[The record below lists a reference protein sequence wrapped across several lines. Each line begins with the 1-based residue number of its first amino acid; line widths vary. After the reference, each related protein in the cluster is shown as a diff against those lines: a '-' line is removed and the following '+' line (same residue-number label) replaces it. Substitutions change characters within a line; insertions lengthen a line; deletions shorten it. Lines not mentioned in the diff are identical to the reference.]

1 MNNFKNLY
9 EITKTLRFELK
20 PSKTTKSVLLKRS
33 IKNEFQ
39 LLDKEDVAGFF
50 EKIKNITKTYNDEF
64 QKINRIWEILE
75 NDDKT
80 KIFAVADFFEKLY
93 KYSFIKKGVSEPKI
107 GKKVQM
113 ITFAK
118 SINDYLDNFKR
129 GNLKSLQS
137 ELLELQNIISNY
149 ENGKGKENRE
159 IPKKVEIYQHIR
171 KIVSI
176 YLKTREILSHL
187 EKDAVLHNELN
198 RGISVYFL
206 PELKEKLEEFFLS
219 NQAEKS
225 ADKYL
230 KTLSSER
237 GLNIGIFSLNKYAV
251 NNFKE
256 ISILEEKISE
266 MKEKYDNLKAQKF
279 NCLQERETA
288 YWKEWKKL
296 VENNSEYKMLKT
308 QCPEKSFL
316 KKKYKELN
324 KEVKN
329 KIYNEKIQKEVDAYK
344 KTSNEFGNIEKEYIS
359 LQRELEEVS
368 ESKYFGRI
376 IKESENKYYLALA
389 NRLDESDKKKSLG
402 ELDILN
408 KYISNNGDCE
418 MLDFYKFTFSA
429 FEKLCLLQESTL
441 GLNNFEDNNIKK
453 LWKLIRYKRFN
464 INSYTES
471 NIQKITHYFEKIIQK
486 HSNLFPMNFDFEKL
500 KNTRNFKEF
509 EKEFNRQGYKLS
521 KQKISK
527 EKLLELEK
535 NSEIL
540 LFQIFCKDFVF
551 DKNFALTDFDKTKIG
566 FESKGKDNL
575 HTRYIKEFFQ
585 NIENKSFWSNWRLFG
600 EGKLFF
606 REGDEAPD
614 TSQRYKDDKFFLSL
628 GFQIYPNTLD
638 VKKEIKCDSKFQ
650 EKHIQEIN
658 KKIKNFNSQYVIGL
672 DQGVNSL
679 VSYCVI
685 DRDGNIVKDKNGK
698 YEIGDLSL
706 VISSECD
713 QQGEFVEVED
723 TLIVGSD
730 KGVWNEEI
738 DILELKKENN
748 RILKSDK
755 NIKVFDYAE
764 AIYAESY
771 SRQQE
776 IVKYKEGDKIE
787 LEKITDLKK
796 GYASHIVHKIEQL
809 AQKYSPAI
817 ISLEY
822 MQDTKVNSNFVTK
835 KTRQGKSINEI
846 LDDKKDKG
854 YKDPKRYRF
863 GTSTVE
869 AIEDALLRKFGYWNG
884 KVNQSG
890 EQFVP
895 DIIKKSDLYEKNIQW
910 GNIVFIDETE
920 TSVVCPK
927 CEKGGV
933 RCKNPL
939 DKEKWKRA
947 EFQSDELVNII
958 YGQFRKI
965 KERVQHKPENK
976 CTWNSANTDREF
988 LEIRNGDDL
997 AAYNIA
1003 KRGLKFI
1010 KSKKR

>member
-1 MNNFKNLY
+1 
-9 EITKTLRFELK
+9 
-20 PSKTTKSVLLKRS
+20 
-33 IKNEFQ
+33 
-39 LLDKEDVAGFF
+39 
-50 EKIKNITKTYNDEF
+50 
-64 QKINRIWEILE
+64 
-75 NDDKT
+75 
-80 KIFAVADFFEKLY
+80 
-93 KYSFIKKGVSEPKI
+93 
-107 GKKVQM
+107 M
-113 ITFAK
+113 ITFEP
-118 SINDYLDNFKR
+118 SINSYLENFKK
-129 GNLKSLQS
+129 GNLESFQI
-137 ELLELQNIISNY
+137 ELLELQNIVSNY
-149 ENGKGKENRE
+149 KNGKGEENTE

-171 KIVSI
+171 KIASI

-187 EKDAVLHNELN
+187 ATDSTLYDEHNSGEN
-198 RGISVYFL
+198 INFL
-206 PELKEKLEEFFLS
+206 PKLKEILKEFFNS
-219 NQAEKS
+219 KQVEEK
-225 ADKYL
+225 AQQHL
-230 KTLSSER
+230 KTLSSEK
-237 GLNIGIFSLNKYAV
+237 GLNIGVFSLNKYSV

-266 MKEKYDNLKAQKF
+266 IREEYNNLKAQKF
-279 NCLQERETA
+279 NCLQKRETA
-288 YWKEWKKL
+288 YWEEWKKL
-296 VENNSEYKMLKT
+296 VESNSEYKMLKK
-308 QCPEKSFL
+308 QCPEKGFL

-324 KEVKN
+324 KEIKN

-344 KTSNEFGNIEKEYIS
+344 KTSNEFGDIEKEYIS
-359 LQRELEEVS
+359 LQRELEEIS

-376 IKESENKYYLALA
+376 IKESESKYYLALV
-389 NRLDESDKKKSLG
+389 NRLNKNDEKKSLE
-402 ELDILN
+402 ELDVLKN
-408 KYISNNGDCE
+408 YISNKGDCE
-418 MLDFYKFTFSA
+418 MLNFYKITFSA
-429 FEKLCLLQESTL
+429 FEKLCLLEGSTL
-441 GLNNFEDNNIKK
+441 GINLEEDEKIKS
-453 LWKLIRYKRFN
+453 LWGIIRYKRFR
-464 INSYTES
+464 INPYTRN
-471 NIQKITHYFEKIIQK
+471 NIQKIAQYFQKITEKYPQ
-486 HSNLFPMNFDFEKL
+486 LFPVDFDFEKL
-500 KNTRNFKEF
+500 KNAQNFKEL
-509 EKEFNRQGYKLS
+509 EKEFNKQGYKLS
-521 KQKISK
+521 NQKTSK

-535 NSEIL
+535 KEEVL
-540 LFQIFCKDFVF
+540 LFQIFCKDFIL
-551 DKNFALTDFDKTKIG
+551 DENFALTDFDKTRIG
-566 FESKGKDNL
+566 FKSKGKDNL

-585 NIENKSFWSNWRLFG
+585 NIENKSFWDNWRLFG

-738 DILELKKENN
+738 DILELKEENN

-771 SRQQE
+771 NRQQK
-776 IVKYKEGDKIE
+776 ILKYEEGDKIE

-809 AQKYSPAI
+809 SQKYSPAI

-835 KTRQGKSINEI
+835 KTRQGKSIDEI

-947 EFQSDELVNII
+947 EFQSDELVNTI

-965 KERVQHKPENK
+965 KERVQHKPGNK
-976 CTWNSANTDREF
+976 CTWNSANIDREF

-1010 KSKKR
+1010 KSKKK